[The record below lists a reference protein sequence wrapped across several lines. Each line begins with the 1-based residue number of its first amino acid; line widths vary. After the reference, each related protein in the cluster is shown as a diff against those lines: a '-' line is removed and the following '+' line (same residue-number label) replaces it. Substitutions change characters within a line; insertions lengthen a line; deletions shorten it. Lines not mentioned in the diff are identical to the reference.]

1 MDIQRP
7 ATNKRRN
14 KNIALIS
21 AAAVGFIFLTF
32 LAISFAGRPPGVDR
46 DLIFDGEVTSGEFI
60 HEVTAAGSLYA
71 PEIRSVTNESR
82 GVVEVIH
89 VLAGHVVKPD
99 DILMVLS
106 SPNLQQELNDAQAE
120 LDSALAEE
128 RLRVATADDELLNL
142 ESSLADAIA
151 QFEEAEMS
159 AASQRMLREAEAT
172 DQLTYTTAVNRAEQQ
187 RRRMVIAQDKV
198 DSYPE
203 RRGAEDARAAAKLD
217 QARRKLERLQQQF
230 RDLEVRAGVEG
241 VVQEVAVEV
250 GQNIGDG
257 TEVAR
262 VVNPEILIARVK
274 VSERDAALIEVGQK
288 VRLEM
293 GRDTTEGVVQRIDP
307 AVIDRLVIVDV
318 ELTGE
323 PGRQLRPDLTVTARI
338 VIDRVPE
345 TLVVDR
351 PAGLRDDADEVE
363 LFRLDR
369 DGNRASR
376 VSVQIGRISARSVEI
391 VGGLEAGDRIILADM
406 TEWIE
411 EPEVRIR

>member
-21 AAAVGFIFLTF
+21 AAAVGFILLTF

-46 DLIFDGEVTSGEFI
+46 DLVFDGEVRRGEFI

-99 DILMVLS
+99 DVLMVLS

-128 RLRVATADDELLNL
+128 RLRVVTADNDLRTL
-142 ESSLADAIA
+142 ESSLADAIS
-151 QFEEAEMS
+151 QFEEADMK
-159 AASQRMLREAEAT
+159 ATQQRMLQEAGAT
-172 DQLTYTTAVNRAEQQ
+172 DQLTFTSAQNQAEQAA
-187 RRRMVIAQDKV
+187 RRRNIAQENLDN
-198 DSYPE
+198 YPE
-203 RRGAEDARAAAKLD
+203 RRGAEDARAEAKLD
-217 QARRKLERLQQQF
+217 QAQRKLERLREQF

-241 VVQEVAVEV
+241 VVQEVKVEV
-250 GQNIGDG
+250 GQQISDG

-262 VVNPEILIARVK
+262 VVNPAILIARVR
-274 VSERDAALIEVGQK
+274 VSERDAALVEVGQK

-307 AVIDRLVIVDV
+307 AVTERLVTVDV
-318 ELTGE
+318 ELTGDS
-323 PGRQLRPDLTVTARI
+323 GRQLRPDLTVTARI

-351 PAGLRDDADEVE
+351 PAGLRDDAEEVE

-369 DGNRASR
+369 DGNRALR
-376 VSVQIGRISARSVEI
+376 VPVQIGRISARSVEI

>member
-14 KNIALIS
+14 RSIALFS
-21 AAAVGFIFLTF
+21 AAAVGFILLTF

-46 DLIFDGEVTSGEFI
+46 DIVYDAEVVRGEFI
-60 HEVTAAGSLYA
+60 HEVTAAGKLYA
-71 PEIRSVTNESR
+71 PEIRSVTNESN

-89 VLAGHVVKPD
+89 VLAGHIVKPD
-99 DILMVLS
+99 DVLMVLS

-128 RLRVATADDELLNL
+128 RLRVVTADNDLRTL
-142 ESSLADAIA
+142 ESTLADAIS
-151 QFEEAEMS
+151 QFEEADMK
-159 AASQRMLREAEAT
+159 ATQQRMLQEAGAT
-172 DQLTYTTAVNRAEQQ
+172 DQLTFTSAQNQAEQAQ
-187 RRRMVIAQDKV
+187 RRRDIAQENLDN
-198 DSYPE
+198 YPE
-203 RRGAEDARAAAKLD
+203 RRGAEDDRAEAKLD
-217 QARRKLERLQQQF
+217 QAQRKLDRLRQRF

-250 GQNIGDG
+250 GQQIGDG

-262 VVNPEILIARVK
+262 VVNPAILIARVS
-274 VSERDAALIEVGQK
+274 VSERDAPLVEVGQK

-293 GRDTTEGVVQRIDP
+293 GRDRTEGVVQRIDP
-307 AVIDRLVIVDV
+307 AVTDRLVTVDV
-318 ELTGE
+318 ELTGD

-338 VIDRVPE
+338 VIASVPD
-345 TLVVDR
+345 TLVVER
-351 PAGLRDDADEVE
+351 PQLVRDDTTEVE

-376 VSVQIGRISARSVEI
+376 VTVQIGRISARSVEI
-391 VGGLEAGDRIILADM
+391 VGGLEAGDRIIIADM
-406 TEWIE
+406 TEYIE
-411 EPEVRIR
+411 EPEIRIR

>member
-14 KNIALIS
+14 KNIALI
-21 AAAVGFIFLTF
+21 AAAAAGFILLTVV
-32 LAISFAGRPPGVDR
+32 AISFAGRPPGVDG
-46 DLIFDGEVTSGEFI
+46 DLVFSGDVTRGEFI

-71 PEIRSVTNESR
+71 PEIRSVTNQSE

-89 VLAGHVVKPD
+89 VLAGHVVKGD
-99 DILMVLS
+99 EVLMVLS
-106 SPNLQQELNDAQAE
+106 SPTLQQELADAQAE

-128 RLRVATADDELLNL
+128 RLRIANAEDESLTLQ
-142 ESSLADAIA
+142 SALADAIG
-151 QFEEAEMS
+151 QFEEAQLS
-159 AASQRMLREAEAT
+159 ANAQQMLEAENAT
-172 DQLTYTTAVNRAEQQ
+172 DRLSLTSALNRAAQAE
-187 RRRMVIAQDKV
+187 RRVEIAQAKV
-198 DSYPE
+198 DGYAE
-203 RRGAEDARAAAKLD
+203 RRAAEDARAEAKLD
-217 QARRKLERLQQQF
+217 QSRRKLERLHERV
-230 RDLEVRAGVEG
+230 RDLEVRAGVAG

-250 GQNIGDG
+250 GQRLGNG

-262 VVNPEILIARVK
+262 VVNPEILIARVR
-274 VSERDAALIEVGQK
+274 VSERDAPLVEVGQK

-293 GRDTTEGVVQRIDP
+293 GRDTTEGEVMRIDP
-307 AVIDRLVIVDV
+307 AVSERLVTVDV
-318 ELTGE
+318 ALTGDAE
-323 PGRQLRPDLTVTARI
+323 RQLRPDLTVTARI
-338 VIDRVPE
+338 VIDRVPD

-351 PAGLRDDADEVE
+351 PAGLRDDAEKVE

-376 VSVQIGRISARSVEI
+376 VSVEIGRISARSVEI

-411 EPEVRIR
+411 EPEIRIR